1 MVHTHTWHRDSHGL
15 FDYESKNVTQ
25 NYIKCNYSSN
35 SSTHPHYRLVIL
47 RRFEN
52 DIIFEELGHWN
63 GMEAMANYVIG
74 NMMAVI
80 FEKYGTFAPN

>member
-35 SSTHPHYRLVIL
+35 FPPLKERIVIL

-52 DIIFEELGHWN
+52 DVIFEELGNWN
-63 GMEAMANYVIG
+63 GMANYVIG
-74 NMMAVI
+74 NIMAVI
-80 FEKYGTFAPN
+80 FEKYGIYSPN